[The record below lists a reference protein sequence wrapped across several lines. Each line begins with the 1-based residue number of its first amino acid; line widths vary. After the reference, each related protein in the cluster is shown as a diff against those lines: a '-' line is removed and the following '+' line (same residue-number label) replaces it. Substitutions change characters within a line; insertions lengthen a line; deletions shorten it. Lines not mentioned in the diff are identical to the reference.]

1 MYTSDRQPQAHLLP
15 VRVKTGLGLTLPKRL
30 AAHAMRCVSVL
41 PVSSRGP
48 PPGGVVTSMALT
60 SWVWG
65 RRVSR
70 YTHALACS
78 GEGLSMNRNMAI
90 CRGHQ
95 AGGSMRSRAFTSAG
109 GSVQECA
116 AALMTVELM
125 VIVMV
130 MPCPSTL

>member
-1 MYTSDRQPQAHLLP
+1 M
-15 VRVKTGLGLTLPKRL
+15 
-30 AAHAMRCVSVL
+30 L

-70 YTHALACS
+70 YTHALAWP
-78 GEGLSMNRNMAI
+78 GEGVSMNRNMAI

-95 AGGSMRSRAFTSAG
+95 AGGSMGSRGLVSAG
-109 GSVQECA
+109 DHLCRDAVQH
-116 AALMTVELM
+116 
-125 VIVMV
+125 
-130 MPCPSTL
+130 